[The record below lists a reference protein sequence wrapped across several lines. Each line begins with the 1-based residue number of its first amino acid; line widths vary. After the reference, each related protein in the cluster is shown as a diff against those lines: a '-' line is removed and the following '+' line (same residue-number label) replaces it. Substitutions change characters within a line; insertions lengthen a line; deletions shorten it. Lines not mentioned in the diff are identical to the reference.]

1 MKKTTNN
8 RVNMLTSVSRV
19 LTQHQTTWQDHEAF
33 AEGVTAFLNFL
44 PDIEEQ
50 SQIILGTVGAASAKK
65 LAARALNTA
74 AVEIMGAVASYAE
87 DNAEAGLGARVA
99 YSESGVTRGKT
110 SDVVARCKNIHAAA
124 TENLAALGKYGV
136 TADKLTTFNGRISAF
151 DRLKVAPRDNV
162 VTRRAA
168 GEFQE
173 QLLRDANTILRDKL
187 DRLVVQFKAADPTF
201 YEAYYAARVVVD
213 ARGGSSLHTDVQP
226 GNPSPAP
233 APAPVTA

>member
-1 MKKTTNN
+1 MKKTTHN
-8 RVNMLTSVSRV
+8 RVNMLTSVSAV
-19 LTQHQTTWQDHEAF
+19 LTKHIDTWQDHEAF
-33 AEGVTAFLNFL
+33 AEGVAAFTNIL
-44 PDIEEQ
+44 PDIEAQ
-50 SQIILGTVGAASAKK
+50 TQLILASAGAAAAKR
-65 LAARALNTA
+65 LAARSLNA
-74 AVEIMGAVASYAE
+74 SACEIMGAVGSYAHDIE
-87 DNAEAGLGARVA
+87 DAELAAKVA
-99 YSESGVTRGKT
+99 YSASSVTKGKT

-136 TADKLTTFNGRISAF
+136 TAAKLTTFNGRISAF

-187 DRLVVQFKAADPTF
+187 DRLVVQFKAANPTF

-213 ARGGSSLHTDVQP
+213 ARGGNSLNADVQP
-226 GNPSPAP
+226 GKSSHTSTL
-233 APAPVTA
+233 VTA